1 MDPQPLI
8 AAPGLGQFLGLAAVL
23 FCIGFVGVLFKRNAI
38 SLFMSVELMVNAA
51 NLAFVAF
58 TWHHG
63 SVDGAAI
70 VLFVMT
76 IAAAEAAVGLA
87 IILALFRRH
96 GHVELERFTLLQ
108 D

>member
-1 MDPQPLI
+1 MDNALL
-8 AAPGLGQFLGLAAVL
+8 AAPGLSQYLSLASVL

-58 TWHHG
+58 AWHHG
-63 SVDGAAI
+63 AIDGAAI
-70 VLFVMT
+70 VFFTMT

-87 IILALFRRH
+87 IMLTLFRRH
-96 GHVELERFTLLQ
+96 GHLELDRFHLLQ